1 MTVPR
6 EFIHASRDF
15 GAVLIDVRDRAM
27 VSTTHRAF
35 TTLEAVLRVFRRRL
49 TADQSLEFAGLL
61 NVGLRALF
69 VAGWNANCPVVPF
82 APKQKMQEEFMSFRR
97 DHNLS
102 PDTAIRDVTEALRL
116 HIDEEKLKRFLKSV
130 SPEALSFWGFSPEV
144 E

>member
-1 MTVPR
+1 MTIPR

-15 GAVLIDVRDRAM
+15 EAVLIDVRDRAM
-27 VSTTHRAF
+27 VSTTHRGF

-69 VAGWNANCPVVPF
+69 VADWNVNCPVVPF
-82 APKQKMQEEFMSFRR
+82 AAKQKMQEEVMSFRR

-116 HIDEEKLKRFLKSV
+116 HIDEEKLKSFLKSV